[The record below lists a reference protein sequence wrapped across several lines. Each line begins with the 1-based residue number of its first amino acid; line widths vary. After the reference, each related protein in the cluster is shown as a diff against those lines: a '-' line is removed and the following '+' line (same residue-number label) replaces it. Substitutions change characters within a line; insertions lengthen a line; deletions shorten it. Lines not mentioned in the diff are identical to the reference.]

1 MIKRLMLDTGPLGRI
16 CNPNSRSPVS
26 KEVTQWVIAQL
37 QAGAEVCIPE
47 IADYEV
53 RRELIL
59 TGATSRITRLD
70 SLQASLTYVALDTPT
85 LRRAAEMWAEAR
97 RRGLPT
103 ADPKELDA
111 DVLLAAQAQHAG
123 AIIVTE
129 NVGHL
134 GRFADAHNWRDIP

>member
-1 MIKRLMLDTGPLGRI
+1 MRDTGPLGRI